1 MSSSHYILAQKGN
14 IFVLTETGFEHCKRF
29 CEEKVLKER
38 QVGKSVG
45 QYVDNVPASWVKKGW
60 VKEISM
66 K

>member
-14 IFVLTETGFEHCKRF
+14 IFVLTEAGFEHCKRF
-29 CEEKVLKER
+29 CER
-38 QVGKSVG
+38 QVGKPVG